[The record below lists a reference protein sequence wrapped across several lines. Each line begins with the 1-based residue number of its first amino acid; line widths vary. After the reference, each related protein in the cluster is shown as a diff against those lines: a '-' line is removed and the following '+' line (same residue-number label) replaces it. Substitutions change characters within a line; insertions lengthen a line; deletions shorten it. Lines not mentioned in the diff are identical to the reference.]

1 MVMRAFDANATRS
14 VRRATI
20 VYSADDIRRNITLRL
35 SDGLPCVLELGNDIP
50 ITSGFTLPGGLRAF
64 SIDGAQRFKFL
75 VLGSVPFLFYAQ
87 GASNDTGFPVE
98 VRDVTIQ
105 LKAGATLTSCF
116 VVEQVSYVSTSTFA
130 DAFTV
135 QGVDINATAGT
146 CTNVLA
152 HGSFATALGFRIG
165 RFYVDRLAT
174 NGVSNFLAVGDSNAF
189 WQDCT
194 ARNVLMA
201 STGAMTFG
209 QGTASSVFSG
219 VIENLSGNVDVS
231 LGSRSVASIQ
241 YALITSFTGN
251 SVSPT
256 LGKVTLLRVATSGT
270 RTLTA
275 YDVDLDNL
283 GGGGSPAIG
292 GTITGGTAGSVLF
305 VDPAATIAQ
314 DNANFFYDNANNRL
328 GIGTAVPSSRL
339 HLAGSTG
346 VLVETVAS
354 PWAVFG
360 ADVAGSNYLTLRR
373 PGTTSAL
380 GYIGGG
386 NGGSISAGTD
396 ADLAVRSEQAFYIAT
411 LGNNPRVIV
420 ESGGNVGVGV
430 MTPNEL
436 LTVNARLSLAETT
449 APAATVGF
457 GKIYVKATD
466 GDPYYMDGA
475 GVETALLGGG
485 GGAALTAA
493 VITVP
498 FGFQERTATVVD
510 ASATAA
516 SLIMVAWGNTAN
528 TDENQPPASNVTFSA
543 VGAAGQVLITVSSN
557 NRDNVG
563 GTYKVLYILG

>member
-35 SDGLPCVLELGNDIP
+35 SDGLPCVLELGADIP
-50 ITSGFTLPGGLRAF
+50 ITSGFTIPGGLRAF

-87 GASNDTGFPVE
+87 GASDDTGFPVE

-105 LKAGATLTSCF
+105 LKAGATLTTCF
-116 VVEQVSYVSTSTFA
+116 IVEQVSYVSTATFS

-135 QGVDINATAGT
+135 QGVDINATAGA

-152 HGSFATALGFRIG
+152 HGSYATALGFRIG

-219 VIENLSGNVDVS
+219 VIENLSGAVDVS

-241 YALITSFTGN
+241 YALVNSFTGN
-251 SVSPT
+251 SVSPIF
-256 LGKVTLLRVATSGT
+256 GKVTLLRVATSGA

-275 YDVDLDNL
+275 YDVDLDN
-283 GGGGSPAIG
+283 
-292 GTITGGTAGSVLF
+292 
-305 VDPAATIAQ
+305 
-314 DNANFFYDNANNRL
+314 
-328 GIGTAVPSSRL
+328 
-339 HLAGSTG
+339 
-346 VLVETVAS
+346 
-354 PWAVFG
+354 
-360 ADVAGSNYLTLRR
+360 
-373 PGTTSAL
+373 
-380 GYIGGG
+380 
-386 NGGSISAGTD
+386 IS
-396 ADLAVRSEQAFYIAT
+396 
-411 LGNNPRVIV
+411 
-420 ESGGNVGVGV
+420 
-430 MTPNEL
+430 
-436 LTVNARLSLAETT
+436 
-449 APAATVGF
+449 
-457 GKIYVKATD
+457 
-466 GDPYYMDGA
+466 
-475 GVETALLGGG
+475 GG
-485 GGAALTAA
+485 GGATLTAA
-493 VITVP
+493 TITVP
-498 FGFQERTATVVD
+498 FGLQAQTATVVD
-510 ASATAA
+510 AGATAA
-516 SLIMVAWGNTAN
+516 SKVMVAWGNTAN

-543 VGAAGQVLITVSSN
+543 VGGIGQVLITVSSN
-557 NRDNVG
+557 DRDNVG

>member
-50 ITSGFTLPGGLRAF
+50 ITSGFTIPGGLRAF
-64 SIDGAQRFKFL
+64 SIDGAQRFKF
-75 VLGSVPFLFYAQ
+75 VVSGSVPYLLYAK
-87 GASNDTGFPVE
+87 GAELNDGCPVDVTNVE
-98 VRDVTIQ
+98 VLVQ
-105 LKAGATLTSCF
+105 AGSTLTTVV
-116 VVEQVSYVSTSTFA
+116 VVEQFSAAFASTEIVPYVRLVNLVV
-130 DAFTV
+130 DAS
-135 QGVDINATAGT
+135 AGS
-146 CTNVLA
+146 CTNLVG
-152 HGSFATALGFRIG
+152 HGSF
-165 RFYVDRLAT
+165 
-174 NGVSNFLAVGDSNAF
+174 
-189 WQDCT
+189 
-194 ARNVLMA
+194 
-201 STGAMTFG
+201 
-209 QGTASSVFSG
+209 
-219 VIENLSGNVDVS
+219 VS
-231 LGSRSVASIQ
+231 LGTRNARLFAQNLYLYSVDNVFAVDDNSARWAMSSIDGLL
-241 YALITSFTGN
+241 LITAPGGTTIGAGAASADIEGTIMNVLGDNVSIGVGDNSRVAFISCDTSDYVGN
-251 SVSPT
+251 S
-256 LGKVTLLRVATSGT
+256 GFNTLLRVRGYST
-270 RTLTA
+270 RTLGPNE
-275 YDVDLDNL
+275 VDLDNL

-328 GIGTAVPSSRL
+328 GIGTAVPLSRL
-339 HLAGSTG
+339 HLAGTTG
-346 VLVETVAS
+346 VLVETVGS

-360 ADVAGSNYLTLRR
+360 ADVAGSNYLILRR

-396 ADLAVRSEQAFYIAT
+396 ADLGVRSEQAFYIAT

-485 GGAALTAA
+485 GGGALTAA

-498 FGFQERTATVVD
+498 FGFQARTATVVD

-543 VGAAGQVLITVSSN
+543 VGGLGQVLITVSSN
-557 NRDNVG
+557 DRDNVG

>member
-35 SDGLPCVLELGNDIP
+35 QDGQPCVLELGADIP
-50 ITSGFTLPGGLRAF
+50 ITSGFTIPGGLRAF

-87 GASNDTGFPVE
+87 GASDDTGFPVE

-105 LKAGATLTSCF
+105 LKAGATLTTCF
-116 VVEQVSYVSTSTFA
+116 VVEQVSYVSTATFS

-152 HGSFATALGFRIG
+152 HGSYATALGFRIG

-174 NGVSNFLAVGDSNAF
+174 NGVSNFLDVGDSNAF

-219 VIENLSGNVDVS
+219 VIENLSGDVDVS

-241 YALITSFTGN
+241 YALIKSFTGN
-251 SVSPT
+251 SVSPIF
-256 LGKVTLLRVATSGT
+256 GKVTLLRVATSGA

-275 YDVDLDNL
+275 YDVDLDN
-283 GGGGSPAIG
+283 
-292 GTITGGTAGSVLF
+292 
-305 VDPAATIAQ
+305 
-314 DNANFFYDNANNRL
+314 
-328 GIGTAVPSSRL
+328 
-339 HLAGSTG
+339 
-346 VLVETVAS
+346 
-354 PWAVFG
+354 
-360 ADVAGSNYLTLRR
+360 
-373 PGTTSAL
+373 
-380 GYIGGG
+380 
-386 NGGSISAGTD
+386 IS
-396 ADLAVRSEQAFYIAT
+396 
-411 LGNNPRVIV
+411 
-420 ESGGNVGVGV
+420 
-430 MTPNEL
+430 
-436 LTVNARLSLAETT
+436 
-449 APAATVGF
+449 
-457 GKIYVKATD
+457 
-466 GDPYYMDGA
+466 
-475 GVETALLGGG
+475 GGG
-485 GGAALTAA
+485 GGAPTNATYVTLSTDATLTNERVLTAGSGITIVDGGAGSTVTISASGGGGGATLTAA
-493 VITVP
+493 TITVP
-498 FGFQERTATVVD
+498 YDLQAQTATVVD

-516 SLIMVAWGNTAN
+516 SKVMVTWGNTAD
-528 TDENQPPASNVTFSA
+528 TDENQPSATNVTFSA

-557 NRDNVG
+557 DRDNVG
-563 GTYKVLYILG
+563 GTYKVLYLLG

>member
-1 MVMRAFDANATRS
+1 MATRAFDANATRS

-35 SDGLPCVLELGNDIP
+35 SDGLPCVLELGDDIVV
-50 ITSGFTLPGGLRAF
+50 TSGFTIPGGLRAF

-75 VLGSVPFLFYAQ
+75 VVGSVPFLFYAQ
-87 GASNDTGFPVE
+87 GASDDTGFPVE

-105 LKAGATLTSCF
+105 LKAGATLTTCF
-116 VVEQVSYVSTSTFA
+116 VVEQVSYVSTATFS

-152 HGSFATALGFRIG
+152 HGSYATALGFRIG

-174 NGVSNFLAVGDSNAF
+174 NGVSNFLAVGDSSAF

-209 QGTASSVFSG
+209 QGIASSVFSG

-241 YALITSFTGN
+241 YALIKTFTGN

-283 GGGGSPAIG
+283 GGGGGAPTNATYVTLSTDA
-292 GTITGGTAGSVLF
+292 TLTQERVLTAGSGITI
-305 VDPAATIAQ
+305 VDA
-314 DNANFFYDNANNRL
+314 
-328 GIGTAVPSSRL
+328 G
-339 HLAGSTG
+339 AGST
-346 VLVETVAS
+346 VT
-354 PWAVFG
+354 
-360 ADVAGSNYLTLRR
+360 
-373 PGTTSAL
+373 
-380 GYIGGG
+380 
-386 NGGSISAGTD
+386 ISA
-396 ADLAVRSEQAFYIAT
+396 
-411 LGNNPRVIV
+411 
-420 ESGGNVGVGV
+420 SGGA
-430 MTPNEL
+430 TP
-436 LTVNARLSLAETT
+436 
-449 APAATVGF
+449 
-457 GKIYVKATD
+457 
-466 GDPYYMDGA
+466 
-475 GVETALLGGG
+475 
-485 GGAALTAA
+485 TAA
-493 VITVP
+493 AITVP

-510 ASATAA
+510 ALATAT
-516 SLIMVAWGNTAN
+516 SKVMVAWGNTAN

-543 VGAAGQVLITVSSN
+543 VGGLGQVLITVSSN
-557 NRDNVG
+557 DSDNVG